1 LKSCKKELEKQKI
14 KFNKDMEVG
23 AMIEIPSAAL
33 TADILSDEVDF
44 FSIGTNDLIQ
54 YSMAVDRSNEKIAY
68 LYNPAHLA
76 VLRLIQNVINTG
88 HKKGIWVGMCG
99 EMAADPAMA
108 LLLLGMGLDEF
119 SVSPISVPNV
129 KKIIRS
135 VNLKD
140 AEEIAN
146 QALTLSS
153 GEEVRNFLNDRVR
166 EIIPEM
172 APLKNVG
179 KL

>member
-1 LKSCKKELEKQKI
+1 
-14 KFNKDMEVG
+14 
-23 AMIEIPSAAL
+23 
-33 TADILSDEVDF
+33 
-44 FSIGTNDLIQ
+44 
-54 YSMAVDRSNEKIAY
+54 

-119 SVSPISVPNV
+119 SVSPISIPNV

-153 GEEVRNFLNDRVR
+153 GEEVRNFLDDKIS

-172 APLKNVG
+172 APLRDSR
-179 KL
+179 